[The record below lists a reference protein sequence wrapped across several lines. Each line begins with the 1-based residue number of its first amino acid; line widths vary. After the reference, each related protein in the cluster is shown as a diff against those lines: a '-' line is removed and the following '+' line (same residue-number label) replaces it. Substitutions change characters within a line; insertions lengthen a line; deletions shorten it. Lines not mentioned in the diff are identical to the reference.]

1 MICQWSF
8 SFIVF
13 ISRVPLTQP
22 AAVYPLH
29 AHLTKSIDAADKK
42 TRKLL
47 SGILAT
53 VSQFE
58 VERAVVELRAAV
70 GAHVT
75 VQVLGKL
82 QHRQIQAQGL
92 GQFARG
98 AQVLRVAFPPWR
110 QARTDARSS
119 VHRAGGVWSNPRSR
133 RSALGA
139 QPQGQRH
146 RLLPTAVLRTPHR
159 W

>member
-29 AHLTKSIDAADKK
+29 AHLTKSIDVADKK

-58 VERAVVELRAAV
+58 VERAVVEFRAAV

-82 QHRQIQAQGL
+82 QYRQIQAQGL

-98 AQVLRVAFPPWR
+98 AQVLELHFR
-110 QARTDARSS
+110 
-119 VHRAGGVWSNPRSR
+119 
-133 RSALGA
+133 LGA
-139 QPQGQRH
+139 
-146 RLLPTAVLRTPHR
+146 RLELTRDHPFTVLAEYGRIR
-159 W
+159 EAAG